1 MLVVCSLSAVQSLG
15 CVVSSV
21 GRGDLQVGCQVPFSW
36 QVNVM
41 ISVPVVDMS
50 GATVGTYEFDPAEL
64 CKGINKQM
72 LHDVCVMYATN
83 QRVGSVRT
91 KTRGEV
97 SGSTK
102 KLFKQKGTGNARVG
116 TKRSPIRRHGGHA
129 FAKRPKD
136 WSYRMPKKM
145 LRAATR
151 MALLSKFQDGEAVVL
166 SDLKLSTEKT
176 KVVANVLKA
185 LGVADQTCLLAIK
198 EHDPVVWKCSRN
210 IGSLWVSPGA
220 DLNAYDLLHQ
230 KRLVITRDAMDEIR
244 SRSKAAGAGGPSD
257 DGAVVNK
264 AEAGV

>member
-1 MLVVCSLSAVQSLG
+1 
-15 CVVSSV
+15 
-21 GRGDLQVGCQVPFSW
+21 
-36 QVNVM
+36 M
-41 ISVPVVDMS
+41 ISVPVVNMS

-72 LHDVCVMYATN
+72 LHDVCVMYALN
-83 QRVGSVRT
+83 QRVGTVRT

-151 MALLSKFQDGEAVVL
+151 MALLSKFQDGEAIIL
-166 SDLKLSTEKT
+166 SDLTLPAEKT
-176 KVVANVLKA
+176 KLVVGVLKA
-185 LGVADQTCLLAIK
+185 LKLTRQPAPPASTDPAVKTPKAQKEQTVLLAIK

-210 IGSLWVSPGA
+210 IESLRVSPVS
-220 DLNAYDLLHQ
+220 DLNAYELLRQ
-230 KRLVITRDAMDEIR
+230 KRLVITRDAMDAFR
-244 SRSKAAGAGGPSD
+244 ARGKAVESATVES
-257 DGAVVNK
+257 
-264 AEAGV
+264 GV

>member
-1 MLVVCSLSAVQSLG
+1 
-15 CVVSSV
+15 
-21 GRGDLQVGCQVPFSW
+21 
-36 QVNVM
+36 M
-41 ISVPVVDMS
+41 ISVPVVNMS

-72 LHDVCVMYATN
+72 LHDVCVMYALN
-83 QRVGSVRT
+83 QRVGTVRT

-151 MALLSKFQDGEAVVL
+151 MALLSKFQDGEAIIL
-166 SDLKLSTEKT
+166 SDLTLPAEKT
-176 KVVANVLKA
+176 KLVVGVLKA
-185 LGVADQTCLLAIK
+185 LKLTRQPAPAASTDPAVKTPKAAKEQTVLLAIK

-210 IGSLWVSPGA
+210 IESLRVSPVS
-220 DLNAYDLLHQ
+220 DLNAYELLRQ
-230 KRLVITRDAMDEIR
+230 KRLVITREAMDAFR
-244 SRSKAAGAGGPSD
+244 ARGKAVESAT
-257 DGAVVNK
+257 V
-264 AEAGV
+264 ETGV

>member
-1 MLVVCSLSAVQSLG
+1 
-15 CVVSSV
+15 
-21 GRGDLQVGCQVPFSW
+21 
-36 QVNVM
+36 M
-41 ISVPVVDMS
+41 ISVPVVNMS

-72 LHDVCVMYATN
+72 LHDVCVMYALN
-83 QRVGSVRT
+83 QRVGTVRT

-166 SDLKLSTEKT
+166 SDLQLPEQKT
-176 KVVANVLKA
+176 RVVVGVLKA
-185 LGVADQTCLLAIK
+185 LGVAGQSCLLAIQ

-210 IGSLWVSPGA
+210 IESLWVSPGH

-230 KRLVITRDAMDEIR
+230 KRLVITQGAMDAIR
-244 SRSKAAGAGGPSD
+244 AKGKAIETA
-257 DGAVVNK
+257 AV
-264 AEAGV
+264 EAGV

>member
-1 MLVVCSLSAVQSLG
+1 
-15 CVVSSV
+15 
-21 GRGDLQVGCQVPFSW
+21 
-36 QVNVM
+36 M
-41 ISVPVVDMS
+41 ISVPVVNMS

-72 LHDVCVMYATN
+72 LHDVCVMYALN
-83 QRVGSVRT
+83 QRVGTVRT

-151 MALLSKFQDGEAVVL
+151 MALLSKFQDGEAIIL
-166 SDLKLSTEKT
+166 SDLTLPEQKT
-176 KVVANVLKA
+176 KVVVGVLKA
-185 LGVADQTCLLAIK
+185 LKLTRQPATKVSDEAKKDPNFKKVKAEAEQTVLLAIK
-198 EHDPVVWKCSRN
+198 EHDPAVWKCSRN
-210 IGSLWVSPGA
+210 IEALRVSPVS
-220 DLNAYDLLHQ
+220 DLNAYDLLRQ
-230 KRLVITRDAMDEIR
+230 KRLVITRDAMDAFR
-244 SRSKAAGAGGPSD
+244 ARGKATAPVTESA
-257 DGAVVNK
+257 AV
-264 AEAGV
+264 EAGV